1 MKMKN
6 LLFLMMAVFA
16 LSFAA
21 CSDDDDDSLAGSVA
35 GQYSGELEVNFPAG
49 GIDTTYTNQKINI
62 TSTSEDRVT
71 LKLENFK
78 FGGINIGTI
87 VIEDVL
93 VKQETDTDDDDQ
105 PVTYKA
111 LTGNT
116 TIEAPIFG
124 DTEIPLDIEV
134 DGEEYKGYVDIG
146 LEVSFGESPNINYVY
161 VNFYGKR

>member
-1 MKMKN
+1 MKN

-35 GQYSGELEVNFPAG
+35 GQYSGELEVNFPNG
-49 GIDTTYTNQKINI
+49 SIDTTYTNQKINI

-78 FGGINIGTI
+78 FGAINIGTI

-93 VKQETDTDDDDQ
+93 VKQETDTDDDDR
-105 PVTYKA
+105 TIKA

-124 DTEIPLDIEV
+124 DAKIPLDIEV
-134 DGEEYKGYVDIG
+134 DGAEYKGKVNID
-146 LEVSFGESPNINYVY
+146 LEVSFGEASNINMVY

>member
-1 MKMKN
+1 MKN

-35 GQYSGELEVNFPAG
+35 GQYSGELEVYFPNG
-49 GIDTTYTNQKINI
+49 SIDTTYTNQKINI

-78 FGGINIGTI
+78 FGAINIGTI

-93 VKQETDTDDDDQ
+93 VKQETDTDDDDR
-105 PVTYKA
+105 TIA

-124 DTEIPLDIEV
+124 DAKIPLDIEV
-134 DGEEYKGYVDIG
+134 DGAEYKGEVDID
-146 LEVSFGESPNINYVY
+146 LEVSFGEASNINMVY

>member
-35 GQYSGELEVNFPAG
+35 GQKV
-49 GIDTTYTNQKINI
+49 NI

-71 LKLENFK
+71 LKLENFE

-93 VKQETDTDDDDQ
+93 VKQETDTDDDNQ
-105 PVTYKA
+105 TYTYKA

-124 DTEIPLDIEV
+124 NTAIPLDIEV
-134 DGEEYKGYVDIG
+134 DGEEYKGEIYID
-146 LEVSFGESPNINYVY
+146 LTVSFGTAPNQSYVY
-161 VNFYGKR
+161 VYFEGKR

>member
-35 GQYSGELEVNFPAG
+35 GQYSGDLEVQFPAG
-49 GIDTTYTNQKINI
+49 GIDTTYTNQKVNI

-71 LKLENFK
+71 LKLENFE

-93 VKQETDTDDDDQ
+93 VKQETDTDDDNQ
-105 PVTYKA
+105 TYTYKA

-124 DTEIPLDIEV
+124 NTAIPLDIEV
-134 DGEEYKGYVDIG
+134 DGEEYKGEIYID
-146 LEVSFGESPNINYVY
+146 LTVSFGTAPNQSYVY
-161 VNFYGKR
+161 VYFEGKR

>member
-1 MKMKN
+1 MKN

-35 GQYSGELEVNFPAG
+35 GQYSGELEVYFPNG
-49 GIDTTYTNQKINI
+49 SIDTTYTNQKINI

-71 LKLENFK
+71 LKLENFN
-78 FGGINIGTI
+78 FGAINIGTI

-93 VKQETDTDDDDQ
+93 VKQETDTDDDDRTI
-105 PVTYKA
+105 TYKA

-124 DTEIPLDIEV
+124 DAKILPLDIEV
-134 DGEEYKGYVDIG
+134 DGAEYKGKVNID
-146 LEVSFGESPNINYVY
+146 LEVSFGEASNINMVY

>member
-1 MKMKN
+1 MKN

-93 VKQETDTDDDDQ
+93 VKQETGTDDDDQ

-134 DGEEYKGYVDIG
+134 DGEEYKGYVDID
-146 LEVSFGESPNINYVY
+146 LEVSFGESPNISYVY